1 MSVSPGRY
9 CDNAWIKNQGDWQ
22 ISTWT
27 FGIRATDE
35 PVQEK
40 KGDWQVPKVIN
51 EANSFGRRANKW
63 ERGWVVDKVENKK
76 ASAWQS
82 VEFRERN
89 ERNHWGICWKNYSQ
103 QEY

>member
-40 KGDWQVPKVIN
+40 KGDWQVPKEIN

-82 VEFRERN
+82 V
-89 ERNHWGICWKNYSQ
+89 
-103 QEY
+103 